1 MTFLFINTL
10 QLTFPELVLFLMG
23 SLIVGFAIHFLWV
36 NRKGGEE
43 ALKLLLKEKEKDAD
57 QWRLKYYDLEESKEK
72 EATAL
77 SQSIKLL
84 EEKEENLAIE
94 IEELSLLNQ
103 QLLLKLKKVSA
114 EPQKENAISK
124 PDAPEESISED
135 SKNFRQELQKLA
147 QKYNLLEGEL
157 NRLQERI

>member
-1 MTFLFINTL
+1 M
-10 QLTFPELVLFLMG
+10 VLFLIG

-36 NRKGGEE
+36 NRNGGEE
-43 ALKLLLKEKEKDAD
+43 ALKLLLNEKVKDAD
-57 QWRLKYYDLEESKEK
+57 QWRLKYYDLEELKEK
-72 EATAL
+72 QAAAL
-77 SQSIKLL
+77 TQTIKSL

-103 QLLLKLKKVSA
+103 QLLLKIKRNSA
-114 EPQKENAISK
+114 EPQKENSISQQETSK
-124 PDAPEESISED
+124 DSLSED